1 MASRPRLY
9 VDVTMS
15 AEEAGRIAHGTLRVE
30 RGLVRAL
37 ASLNRPDIVFCR
49 HHRAGNRFVRVPTD
63 EAMRIVTA
71 PTVSERRREAAS
83 PWRSH
88 SALRAGRVA
97 ERWFRKRVRDPIADL
112 FRRGRPAAAE
122 HSIFEPGSLLLL
134 CGELQRQDFRLLMAL
149 RRSSDLRLAFVF
161 YDLLGTLAPDDP
173 RRADADSFDLPST
186 DFMVREGALLLAIS
200 RYSAG
205 VLQTHVAGLGG
216 RSPPIK
222 VFRLGHDVAPPARAD
237 AAPPHLSPGDFVL
250 AVGDVTARKNQA
262 MLAEVWRQLPQRIGS
277 MPIPL
282 IIAGRINRDD
292 ADLART
298 IQAASPQVRILPNA
312 DDETLAWL
320 YANCRFTV
328 FASLAEGYGLPV
340 SESLAFGKVCIASS
354 TTAVPEASQGLG
366 IHLDPTDPQ
375 AWEEWVARLLTADAE
390 LAARQAEIRRRYQ
403 LVTWSDSASD
413 VLAAIDALGGCAPT

>member
-15 AEEAGRIAHGTLRVE
+15 AEEVGRIAHGTLRVE

-71 PTVSERRREAAS
+71 PTVPERRRETAS

-88 SALRAGRVA
+88 PLLRAGRQG
-97 ERWFRKRVRDPIADL
+97 ERWLRKRIRDPVADL
-112 FRRGRPAAAE
+112 FQRGRPAAAE
-122 HSIFEPGSLLLL
+122 QSIFEPGSILLL

-149 RRSSDLRLAFVF
+149 RRRSDLRLAFVF

-173 RRADADSFDLPST
+173 RRADADAFDLPST
-186 DFMVREGALLLAIS
+186 DFMLREGSLLLAIS

-205 VLQTHVAGLGG
+205 VLQAHVAGLGG
-216 RSPPIK
+216 RSPPVK
-222 VFRLGHDVAPPARAD
+222 VFRLGHDVAAPVRAE
-237 AAPPHLSPGDFVL
+237 AAPPDLSPREFVL
-250 AVGDVTARKNQA
+250 AVGDVTARKNHA
-262 MLAEVWRQLPQRIGS
+262 MLAEVWRQLPQRIGR

-282 IIAGRINRDD
+282 IVAGRINRDD
-292 ADLART
+292 ADLARA

-366 IHLDPTDPQ
+366 IHLDPADPQ
-375 AWEEWVARLLTADAE
+375 AWEEWVARLLTDDAE
-390 LAARQAEIRRRYQ
+390 LAARETVIRTRHK
-403 LVTWSDSASD
+403 LITWSDAAGD
-413 VLAAIDALGGCAPT
+413 VLAAVDSLGQDAPA